1 MKILLNN
8 EIPKRTHF
16 LLRLK
21 ISGFLQHPSS
31 KKCPPPNVLFVP
43 SNCTLKSTLLLNI
56 SHFVWKLTKNLE
68 KVLLGGKWGASG
80 HGALI
85 DRAFFMSNQV
95 GCIVYRTMLS
105 NHMVRAEIRGVSST
119 MMVRRG
125 CPQGGVLSPF
135 LWNMVINSLL
145 GRLNNESLG
154 AQEFADDIA
163 IVINGKFLI
172 TIYEFMQKALSIV
185 VNF

>member
-1 MKILLNN
+1 MSPTKCAIRSFEL
-8 EIPKRTHF
+8 
-16 LLRLK
+16 
-21 ISGFLQHPSS
+21 HPQKYFNSEYFAFCMETDQKFGKGS
-31 KKCPPPNVLFVP
+31 F
-43 SNCTLKSTLLLNI
+43 
-56 SHFVWKLTKNLE
+56 
-68 KVLLGGKWGASG
+68 GGRWGASG

-105 NHMVRAEIRGVSST
+105 NRMVRAEIRGVSST

-125 CPQGGVLSPF
+125 CLQGGVLSPF

-163 IVINGKFLI
+163 IVINGKFQI
-172 TIYEFMQKALSIV
+172 TIFEFMQKALSIV